1 MTAHFTAWNWCV
13 CLAAAVCIGMSKT
26 GFNGVA
32 LVSVALMAG
41 VLPARVSVGV
51 VLPMLIFADCFAVRS
66 FRQHAQWAEI
76 RRVLPPALLGVFVGA
91 VILRTFNEAGPAA
104 DVVFKRVVGGIV
116 LVLTGLQAWRGAH
129 PNAFATEARAGSRLA
144 GWTMGGLAGITTM
157 LANAA
162 GPVMALYLLGI
173 GLPKMELVGTSA
185 WIFLILN
192 VCKIPF
198 NYQLGLIN
206 ADSLRLNLW
215 LLPAV
220 IAGVLVGRWL
230 LRLVPQ
236 RPFALLLLGFAFA
249 ASLRLLWG

>member
-1 MTAHFTAWNWCV
+1 MTAHFTPWDWWLCV
-13 CLAAAVCIGMSKT
+13 VAAVCIGMSKT

-32 LVSVALMAG
+32 LVSVALMAS

-66 FRQHAQWAEI
+66 FRQHAQWAEA
-76 RRVLPPALLGVFVGA
+76 RRVLPPALLGVLVGA
-91 VILRTFNEAGPAA
+91 VVLRAFNTAGPAA
-104 DVVFKRVVGGIV
+104 DVVFKRIVGGIV
-116 LVLTGLQAWRGAH
+116 LAKTGLQAWRGVR
-129 PNAFATEARAGSRLA
+129 PSAFATEARASSRLA
-144 GWTMGGLAGITTM
+144 GWTMGGLAGVTTM

-206 ADSLRLNLW
+206 ADSLRLNLL

-220 IAGVLVGRWL
+220 VTGVLIGRWL

-236 RPFALLLLGFAFA
+236 RPFGLLLLAFA
-249 ASLRLLWG
+249 LVASLRLLWG